1 MAGEVRTGNF
11 TLGPDTFP
19 VALLDAPAAVEAF
32 ATLDDTHLVK
42 AGDVGQIVL
51 VQRAGA
57 TAPSTFDSRDGVTP
71 PMADARRRHFA
82 PKPTAERTE
91 VAAAEAALLAVSAG
105 GVPAR
110 VLEYVDVE
118 EEYIV
123 AREGEAGVW
132 TPIVRGQARSAPPPV
147 EKRFAGKGR
156 GRAFM
161 RNAINAPQVAPA
173 RAPGAP
179 VDGEDGGG
187 GDEQAEAAE
196 VEREEI

>member
-1 MAGEVRTGNF
+1 M
-11 TLGPDTFP
+11 
-19 VALLDAPAAVEAF
+19 EAYV
-32 ATLDDTHLVK
+32 TLDDTHLVK
-42 AGDVGQIVL
+42 AGDVGQVIL

-57 TAPSTFDSRDGVTP
+57 PRPAHFESRDGVTP
-71 PMADARRRHFA
+71 PMTDARRRHFA
-82 PKPTAERTE
+82 PKPTAERAE
-91 VAAAEAALLAVSAG
+91 VAAAEDAILAVAAG
-105 GVPAR
+105 GTPAR

-161 RNAINAPQVAPA
+161 RNAINAPQGRGGGGGGGV
-173 RAPGAP
+173 PGAP
-179 VDGEDGGG
+179 VEEGGG
-187 GDEQAEAAE
+187 GGPSGSTRQVVGEQ
-196 VEREEI
+196 EEI